1 MPNDPQNIGSALAAG
16 NPSASPANAPK
27 RMTPMSEQQPPP
39 QVEEELL
46 QLENLRFHLD
56 GKVYHYRPLKTIDLR
71 DIALL
76 LPYFGTCGVPRLN
89 YDRGAYLRKFKLMRH
104 FQEIPDGV

>member
-27 RMTPMSEQQPPP
+27 RMTPMSEQQSSA
-39 QVEEELL
+39 VAAVGEEELL

-89 YDRGAYLRKFKLMRH
+89 YDRGAYLRKFKLMKH
-104 FQEIPDGV
+104 FQEIK